1 MDLVL
6 SRRALLLS
14 TALLGCRRRKATG
27 FPGYC
32 FVANQEGRSLAV
44 VDLSTFGRWSPVPLP
59 DAPSEVLPHPRG
71 SKVFALAPDSGT
83 IFEIDVASLAVSRRR
98 HFANRAISMMLA
110 REGGG
115 LWVLTREPAALL
127 ELSLDTL
134 EPRRR
139 IALPMPPDS
148 FDLGADKRAA
158 IASQAGQ
165 AVLIAALD
173 RAAVERTVALT
184 DEPGIVSF
192 QQKGAQIVVGSQS
205 SYSLTMIDA
214 TSGDLLVRLPIPIQ
228 PSHFCNADEGTLF
241 VTGEGRDAV
250 VIVYPYLTEIGET
263 ILAGHSP
270 GAMAVA
276 GRFLLVANP
285 DANRVT
291 ALDIDSRKLAAVV
304 EVGQEP
310 RQIVI
315 TPDNQ
320 YALVLNQKS
329 GDLGVIR
336 IAALDAR
343 ERARRYKSAPLFTL
357 IPVGE
362 KPVSAAVVTLV

>member
-1 MDLVL
+1 
-6 SRRALLLS
+6 
-14 TALLGCRRRKATG
+14 
-27 FPGYC
+27 
-32 FVANQEGRSLAV
+32 V
-44 VDLSTFGRWSPVPLP
+44 VDLTTFGRWHPIPLP
-59 DAPSEVLPHPRG
+59 DAPSAVLPHPRG

-83 IFEIDVASLAVSRRR
+83 IFEVDVASLAVSRRR
-98 HFANRAISMMLA
+98 RVANRAISMLLA
-110 REGGG
+110 SEGGG

-139 IALPMPPDS
+139 IPLPMPPDS
-148 FDLGADKRAA
+148 FDLGLGKRAA
-158 IASQAGQ
+158 ITSRAGQ
-165 AVLIAALD
+165 AVFIAALD
-173 RAAVERTVALT
+173 RATIERTVALG

-192 QQKGAQIVVGSQS
+192 QQKGAQIVVGSRS
-205 SYSLTMIDA
+205 SYTVTMIDA
-214 TSGDLLVRLPIPIQ
+214 ASGDVLVRLLVPVQ

-250 VIVYPYLTEIGET
+250 VILYPYLTEVGET

-285 DANRVT
+285 EANRVT

-310 RQIVI
+310 RQILI

-343 ERARRYKSAPLFTL
+343 ERARRYKSASLFTL

-362 KPVSAAVVTLV
+362 KPVSAAVVTLT